1 MTNTASST
9 SRTGS
14 QTTELTNTAS
24 STSRTGSQTTDLSS
38 SSSSS
43 VDFGALFLAT
53 QSNGEVATITR
64 SSMSFTTTLSD
75 GQTATISPSAT
86 SKTSSRAASSSAS
99 RASGSLTTISS
110 DQSTLVSTVFST
122 SETPT
127 FSTSETPTP
136 TQASSESTPS
146 SSDEPDGVGLAGVAG
161 DGATATSNGITST
174 SVAASNDS
182 DDDAVAP
189 AGTIAGGVVGGA
201 AGLALVLA
209 IVLLFMRRYKKR
221 ALLGHRALP
230 ANAAGGLGA
239 GSAGGSSSGGAG
251 MAERTGLMSFAG
263 AVPALFRHKDRSQNT
278 GSETGERGFQRV
290 AGRKL
295 PSAYSEGMTGPTHK
309 PMSPPPTMPLVSPE
323 GHDGNLSSHSF
334 YRDSD
339 GFYGGDGSLSAPDPF
354 SDNNI
359 AAGAAGNAAAERL
372 IMSPGPQRQPT
383 IHARKS
389 NVQSPSVATS
399 GTPSWTPSSTAP
411 FVRSETPVSLD
422 GSRNSRF
429 TEEV

>member
-1 MTNTASST
+1 MGHLADPLLVSITSGGSTYISGVAINTGSST

-14 QTTELTNTAS
+14 QTAS
-24 STSRTGSQTTDLSS
+24 STPSIDLA
-38 SSSSS
+38 
-43 VDFGALFLAT
+43 ALFLAT
-53 QSNGEVATITR
+53 QSNGEVATLTR
-64 SSMSFTTTLSD
+64 SSESFTTTLSD
-75 GQTATISPSAT
+75 GQTATVSPSPSDS
-86 SKTSSRAASSSAS
+86 SKTSSRASSSSAS
-99 RASGSLTTISS
+99 GYVTTISS
-110 DQSTLVSTVFST
+110 DQSTFRSTVFST
-122 SETPT
+122 G
-127 FSTSETPTP
+127 TPTP
-136 TQASSESTPS
+136 TEDSSESTPAP
-146 SSDEPDGVGLAGVAG
+146 SDGPDGAGLVGVAG

-174 SVAASNDS
+174 SVAASKDTE
-182 DDDAVAP
+182 DDAVAP

-230 ANAAGGLGA
+230 ANAAGPA
-239 GSAGGSSSGGAG
+239 SGSADGSSSGGAG
-251 MAERTGLMSFAG
+251 MAERAGLMPFVG
-263 AVPALFRHKDRSQNT
+263 AVPAFFKHQNRSQNT
-278 GSETGERGFQRV
+278 ASETGERGFQRV

-309 PMSPPPTMPLVSPE
+309 PTSPPPTMPLVSPE

-339 GFYGGDGSLSAPDPF
+339 GFYGGDGSLSPPDPF
-354 SDNNI
+354 SDSNV
-359 AAGAAGNAAAERL
+359 AAGAAGNETAEQL
-372 IMSPGPQRQPT
+372 IMSPGPQRRPT
-383 IHARKS
+383 IHAGKS

-399 GTPSWTPSSTAP
+399 GTPSWTPGSAVP
-411 FVRSETPVSLD
+411 FARSETPVSLD

>member
-1 MTNTASST
+1 
-9 SRTGS
+9 
-14 QTTELTNTAS
+14 L
-24 STSRTGSQTTDLSS
+24 
-38 SSSSS
+38 
-43 VDFGALFLAT
+43 GALFLAT

-64 SSMSFTTTLSD
+64 SSESFTTTLSD
-75 GQTATISPSAT
+75 GQTATIYPSAT
-86 SKTSSRAASSSAS
+86 SRTSSRAASSS
-99 RASGSLTTISS
+99 ASGSLTTISS
-110 DQSTLVSTVFST
+110 DQSTFLSTVFST

-127 FSTSETPTP
+127 STR
-136 TQASSESTPS
+136 ASSESTQAFSESTQTS
-146 SSDEPDGVGLAGVAG
+146 SESTPASSNEPDGVGLAGVAG
-161 DGATATSNGITST
+161 DGATATSNSITST
-174 SVAASNDS
+174 SAAASNDS

-251 MAERTGLMSFAG
+251 MAERAGLMSFAG
-263 AVPALFRHKDRSQNT
+263 AVPALFRHKDRSENT

-354 SDNNI
+354 SDTNV